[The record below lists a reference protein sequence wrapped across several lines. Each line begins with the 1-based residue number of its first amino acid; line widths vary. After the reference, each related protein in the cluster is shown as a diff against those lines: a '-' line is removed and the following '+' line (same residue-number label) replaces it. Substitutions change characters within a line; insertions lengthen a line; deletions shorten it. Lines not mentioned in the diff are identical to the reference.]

1 MPAFQATDAWNAR
14 PNLVFEESDKT
25 FINEM
30 ADRGGPIRTM
40 AEMDEN
46 AATDAYN
53 SRQGLTRVVA
63 SALRREVAAAF
74 LKATQK
80 LLKRHPPWLLYSVL
94 MRLLC
99 PA

>member
-1 MPAFQATDAWNAR
+1 MPPPRFQATDAWNAR

-74 LKATQK
+74 LKATQTA
-80 LLKRHPPWLLYSVL
+80 PPLAPL
-94 MRLLC
+94 
-99 PA
+99 

>member
-1 MPAFQATDAWNAR
+1 VPAFQATDAWNAR

-63 SALRREVAAAF
+63 SALRREVAT
-74 LKATQK
+74 ATQT
-80 LLKRHPPWLLYSVL
+80 PP
-94 MRLLC
+94 LC
-99 PA
+99 PSLGHTLATR